1 MAWETRGNG
10 CYYYRKRRFGQTVTS
25 VYHGNGPVAEL
36 LSILDELERE
46 RRIVMSLNRL
56 AQRIEWE
63 ADQDLDRALDEVA
76 DLARALKEAVL
87 LANGCYQHRRQ
98 WRKRRD
104 E

>member
-10 CYYYRKRRFGQTVTS
+10 RYYYRKRRIGQTVTS
-25 VYHGNGPVAEL
+25 EYHGNGPVAEL

-46 RRIVMSLNRL
+46 QRILVSLDRL
-56 AQRIEWE
+56 AQKIEWE

-76 DLARALKEAVL
+76 GLARALKEAVL

-104 E
+104 Q